1 MRKRLPPLKKH
12 NSCKAYL
19 VIIQRKNPR
28 CFGTWDSFYVAS
40 ARISYVANGFAEIFL
55 CCKRPCPLFL
65 FGFFGSL
72 RLVVLRLLVGIL
84 VVLLGLDNHVA

>member
-28 CFGTWDSFYVAS
+28 CFGTWDSFYVA
-40 ARISYVANGFAEIFL
+40 Y
-55 CCKRPCPLFL
+55 LFL
-65 FGFFGSL
+65 FGVFGSL